1 MAYNNGQTVTLNGP
15 DGHEIRVRLEV
26 NSKARRLI
34 LRLDERKREAVA
46 IAPSRRQIKD
56 AAAFAA
62 ERIDWISTR
71 LQHLPDVVSFDEGS
85 VISFR
90 GMPCRLTAQGEGRV
104 ARMVLGQ
111 PNTLCAP
118 GDPETLHLR
127 TTRYLKKQARADIT
141 RAVKRHSA
149 RLGVTYKDI
158 SVKDT
163 RSRWGSCT
171 ADGKLSFSWRLVM
184 APPAVLDYVAAHECA
199 HLLEM
204 NHSPRFW
211 AHVATCCSDW
221 KHHRTWLREHGAS
234 LQAAGT

>member
-62 ERIDWISTR
+62 ERIDWISKR
-71 LQHLPDVVSFDEGS
+71 LQHLPDVVSFEEGS

-90 GMPCRLTAQGEGRV
+90 GMPCRLTSQGEGRV

-149 RLGVTYKDI
+149 RLGVTYEDI

>member
-1 MAYNNGQTVTLNGP
+1 MAYNNGQTVTFNGP
-15 DGHEIRVRLEV
+15 DGDEIRVRLEV

-34 LRLDERKREAVA
+34 LRLDERRREAVA

-71 LQHLPDVVSFDEGS
+71 LQHLPEVVRFEENNL
-85 VISFR
+85 ISYR
-90 GMPCRLTAQGEGRV
+90 GAPCRLTAEGSGRV
-104 ARMVLGQ
+104 ARMITGQ

-127 TTRYLKKQARADIT
+127 VTRYPKKQARADIT
-141 RAVKRHSA
+141 RSVNRHA
-149 RLGVTYKDI
+149 ATLGVSYNGI

-171 ADGKLSFSWRLVM
+171 ADGKLSFSWRLIM
-184 APPAVLDYVAAHECA
+184 APSEVLDYVAAHECA

-221 KHHRTWLREHGAS
+221 KRQRSWLREHGAG
-234 LQAAGT
+234 LQAAGE